1 MGEIEKTSRSKSDSK
16 VQWVIEGNKTVI
28 PENSQPS
35 TFAVNLA
42 SRRIDHFSEDGVPH
56 PSEDDVIEAKIF
68 VDQNHK

>member
-1 MGEIEKTSRSKSDSK
+1 MGEIEKPSHAKSNSK
-16 VQWVIEGNKTVI
+16 VEWVIEGNKTVI